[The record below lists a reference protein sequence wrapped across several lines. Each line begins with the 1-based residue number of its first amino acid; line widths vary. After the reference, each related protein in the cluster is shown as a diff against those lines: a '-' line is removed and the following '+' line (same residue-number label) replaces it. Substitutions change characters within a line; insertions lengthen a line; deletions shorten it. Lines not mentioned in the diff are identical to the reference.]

1 MGGVMNWWELIA
13 FLVQFACDMEMLLF
27 PKDYLVQ
34 VFGPGVMEGYDEAIW
49 LVRAGA
55 LTGALWSIGV
65 FWFCSYSAFAPVHA
79 VKYAFDLMQ
88 TLLYLLLLIFFAFSY
103 PLFKTAIR
111 QQAWLMQMGIYGIF
125 VLGWGL
131 NAKTHHPEG
140 SVHVNY
146 SNVAMKVENRGRS
159 VSKSM
164 KKRQ

>member
-1 MGGVMNWWELIA
+1 MYKLMGGVMNWWELIA

-65 FWFCSYSAFAPVHA
+65 FWFCSYSAFAPV
-79 VKYAFDLMQ
+79 
-88 TLLYLLLLIFFAFSY
+88 